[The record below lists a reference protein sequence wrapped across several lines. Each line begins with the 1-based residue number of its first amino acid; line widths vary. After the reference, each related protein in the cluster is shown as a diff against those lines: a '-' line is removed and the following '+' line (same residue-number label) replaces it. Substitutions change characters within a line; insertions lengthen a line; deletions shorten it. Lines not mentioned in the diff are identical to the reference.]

1 MNHISDQNKKVLTE
15 KTSYI
20 NNYEKSIN
28 PKSYD
33 EEKLFGMMDQCTM
46 ITSKVK
52 WIHFRDEFIQHIM
65 SSEECSLIFYEK
77 FIKLVKKIDP
87 IYFEEQE
94 ELLQFLSQ
102 IVLWKKNDLKNIDI
116 VINRFSILYEKS
128 NKEKNETMT
137 NHLKFLTQNLLKFII
152 DKHGTSVIFKL
163 RNSFEIICEK
173 THDNELLYILWTKLF
188 ER

>member
-1 MNHISDQNKKVLTE
+1 MLTE
-15 KTSYI
+15 RTSSI
-20 NNYEKSIN
+20 NNYENSIN

-33 EEKLFGMMDQCTM
+33 EEKLLEMIDQYT
-46 ITSKVK
+46 ITSKVE
-52 WIHFRDEFIQHIM
+52 WVNFRDESTRHIM
-65 SSEECSLIFYEK
+65 SSEECTLIFYDK

-87 IYFEEQE
+87 IYYVEQE
-94 ELLQFLSQ
+94 ELLQFLNQ

-116 VINRFSILYEKS
+116 VINSFSILYEKS

-163 RNSFEIICEK
+163 RNSFEKICEK
-173 THDNELLYILWTKLF
+173 TQDSELLYILWMKLF